1 MSHLFASVQSA
12 FDHQQAEFL
21 DVELATCSRSAN
33 LASKMYKAGNTV
45 AAERIIADAEKCYAM
60 ALRLLSDPKDS
71 KYLTVNAIYEFTAK
85 MEALRIKL
93 DGLSRMGSTAGRFPE
108 K

>member
-1 MSHLFASVQSA
+1 MSDLSTSVQSA

-33 LASKMYKAGNTV
+33 LACKMYKAGNTV
-45 AAERIIADAEKCYAM
+45 AAERSIADAEKCYAM
-60 ALRLLSDPKDS
+60 VFRLLSDPKDS
-71 KYLTVNAIYEFTAK
+71 KDLTDEAIQEFTAK
-85 MEALRIKL
+85 MESLRITL
-93 DGLSRMGSTAGRFPE
+93 DGLHRFR